1 MHFKI
6 FCCSSLDLV
15 LFENL
20 SSHVPFQDFQELRTT
35 LKKQQEDVS
44 LSLMNL
50 GVISFLHSCFVIS
63 VLWELSLRN
72 MLRSVHLSFK
82 MLLKMMRA
90 NATENDASNGSGEEN
105 TNVDLSANL
114 GSLKVSRSL

>member
-1 MHFKI
+1 MHSKVL
-6 FCCSSLDLV
+6 CCSSLDLV
-15 LFENL
+15 PFENL

-50 GVISFLHSCFVIS
+50 GVIAFLHSCFVIS

-72 MLRSVHLSFK
+72 VLKSVHLSFK

-90 NATENDASNGSGEEN
+90 MEVERRIQMWICQLT
-105 TNVDLSANL
+105 
-114 GSLKVSRSL
+114 

>member
-1 MHFKI
+1 MHSKI
-6 FCCSSLDLV
+6 FCFSSLDLV
-15 LFENL
+15 LFENI

-50 GVISFLHSCFVIS
+50 GVIS

-114 GSLKVSRSL
+114 GSLKVSRSP

>member
-1 MHFKI
+1 LHFKI

-50 GVISFLHSCFVIS
+50 GLQD
-63 VLWELSLRN
+63 
-72 MLRSVHLSFK
+72 
-82 MLLKMMRA
+82 
-90 NATENDASNGSGEEN
+90 ATENDASNGSGEEN

-114 GSLKVSRSL
+114 GSLKVSRSP